1 MDLLVV
7 IDMQND
13 FITGSLKAKDGERL
27 LKEVVK
33 KVESFEGK
41 VVYTLDTH
49 YDDYLSTNEGKNLP
63 IEHCIKGTW
72 GHDIPEE
79 LKMTKSFEGAKKF
92 EKNTF
97 ASVELGEYVKKLD
110 EEEGVGDIYFLG
122 LVADICVVSNILL
135 VKGFLPEKNI
145 YLFKDLTEGLT
156 DEKKAS
162 ALDVLESC
170 QVKII
175 WEIRKIK
182 KIKLK
187 STRLLCDKHKVACF
201 FNVSDFKLFWI
212 EKIFV
217 ARKLK
222 VKLKLKIIIK

>member
-1 MDLLVV
+1 MDVLLV

-13 FITGSLKAKDGERL
+13 FVTGSLKAEDGEEL
-27 LKEVVK
+27 LKRVVEK
-33 KVESFEGK
+33 IEGFDGE

-49 YDDYLSTNEGKNLP
+49 NDDYLLTNEGKNLP

-97 ASVELGEYVKKLD
+97 ASVELGEYLRKLD
-110 EEEGVGDIYFLG
+110 EEKGIGDIYFLG
-122 LVADICVVSNILL
+122 LVTDICVVSNILL

-145 YLFKDLTEGLT
+145 YLYKDLTEGLT

-162 ALDVLESC
+162 ALDVLDSC

-175 WEIRKIK
+175 
-182 KIKLK
+182 
-187 STRLLCDKHKVACF
+187 
-201 FNVSDFKLFWI
+201 
-212 EKIFV
+212 
-217 ARKLK
+217 
-222 VKLKLKIIIK
+222 

>member
-1 MDLLVV
+1 MDVLVV

-13 FITGSLKAKDGERL
+13 FLTGSLKTREGENLLKRVVEKVEDFDGE
-27 LKEVVK
+27 
-33 KVESFEGK
+33 

-97 ASVELGEYVKKLD
+97 ASVELGEYLRKLD
-110 EEEGVGDIYFLG
+110 EEKGIGDIYFLG
-122 LVADICVVSNILL
+122 LVTDICVVSNILL

-145 YLFKDLTEGLT
+145 YIYKDVTEGLT

-162 ALDVLESC
+162 ALDVLDSC

-175 WEIRKIK
+175 
-182 KIKLK
+182 
-187 STRLLCDKHKVACF
+187 
-201 FNVSDFKLFWI
+201 
-212 EKIFV
+212 
-217 ARKLK
+217 
-222 VKLKLKIIIK
+222 

>member
-13 FITGSLKAKDGERL
+13 FVTGSLKAKDGERL

-33 KVESFEGK
+33 KVESFHGE

-97 ASVELGEYVKKLD
+97 ASVELGEYLKKLD

-135 VKGFLPEKNI
+135 IKGFLPEKNI

-170 QVKII
+170 Q
-175 WEIRKIK
+175 
-182 KIKLK
+182 IKL
-187 STRLLCDKHKVACF
+187 
-201 FNVSDFKLFWI
+201 I
-212 EKIFV
+212 
-217 ARKLK
+217 
-222 VKLKLKIIIK
+222 

>member
-1 MDLLVV
+1 MDILVV

-13 FITGSLKAKDGERL
+13 FITGALKTKDGEGL
-27 LKEVVK
+27 LKEVAK
-33 KVESFEGK
+33 KVKDFKGK

-72 GHDIPEE
+72 GHDIPVD
-79 LKMTKSFEGAKKF
+79 LKMAKSFEGAKKF

-97 ASVELGEYVKKLD
+97 ASVELGEYLKKLD
-110 EEEGVGDIYFLG
+110 EEEGIGDIYFLG

-145 YLFKDLTEGLT
+145 YLYKDLTEGLT

-175 WEIRKIK
+175 
-182 KIKLK
+182 
-187 STRLLCDKHKVACF
+187 
-201 FNVSDFKLFWI
+201 
-212 EKIFV
+212 
-217 ARKLK
+217 
-222 VKLKLKIIIK
+222 

>member
-1 MDLLVV
+1 MDVLVV

-13 FITGSLKAKDGERL
+13 FLTGSLKTREGENLLKRVVEKVEDFDGE
-27 LKEVVK
+27 
-33 KVESFEGK
+33 

-97 ASVELGEYVKKLD
+97 ASVELGEYLRKLD
-110 EEEGVGDIYFLG
+110 EGEGIGDIYFLG
-122 LVADICVVSNILL
+122 LVTDICVVSNILL

-145 YLFKDLTEGLT
+145 YLYKDLTEGLT

-162 ALDVLESC
+162 TLDVLDSC

-175 WEIRKIK
+175 
-182 KIKLK
+182 
-187 STRLLCDKHKVACF
+187 
-201 FNVSDFKLFWI
+201 
-212 EKIFV
+212 
-217 ARKLK
+217 
-222 VKLKLKIIIK
+222 

>member
-1 MDLLVV
+1 MDVLVV

-13 FITGSLKAKDGERL
+13 FLTGSLKTRERENLLKRVVEKVEDFDGE
-27 LKEVVK
+27 
-33 KVESFEGK
+33 

-97 ASVELGEYVKKLD
+97 ASVELGEYLRKLD
-110 EEEGVGDIYFLG
+110 EEKGIGDIYFLG
-122 LVADICVVSNILL
+122 LVTDICVVSNILL

-145 YLFKDLTEGLT
+145 YIYKDLTEGLT

-162 ALDVLESC
+162 ALDVLDSC

-175 WEIRKIK
+175 
-182 KIKLK
+182 
-187 STRLLCDKHKVACF
+187 
-201 FNVSDFKLFWI
+201 
-212 EKIFV
+212 
-217 ARKLK
+217 
-222 VKLKLKIIIK
+222 

>member
-1 MDLLVV
+1 MDVLVV
-7 IDMQND
+7 IDIQND
-13 FITGSLKAKDGERL
+13 FLTGSLKTREGENLLKRVVEKVEDFDGE
-27 LKEVVK
+27 
-33 KVESFEGK
+33 

-79 LKMTKSFEGAKKF
+79 LKMTKSFEGSKKF

-97 ASVELGEYVKKLD
+97 ASVELGEYLRKLD
-110 EEEGVGDIYFLG
+110 EEKGIGDIYFLG

-145 YLFKDLTEGLT
+145 YIYKDLTEGLT

-162 ALDVLESC
+162 ALDVLDSC

-175 WEIRKIK
+175 
-182 KIKLK
+182 
-187 STRLLCDKHKVACF
+187 
-201 FNVSDFKLFWI
+201 
-212 EKIFV
+212 
-217 ARKLK
+217 
-222 VKLKLKIIIK
+222 

>member
-1 MDLLVV
+1 MDILVV

-13 FITGSLKAKDGERL
+13 FITGALKTKDGERL
-27 LKEVVK
+27 LKEVAK
-33 KVESFEGK
+33 KVEDFKGK

-72 GHDIPEE
+72 GHDIPVD

-97 ASVELGEYVKKLD
+97 ASVELGEYLKKLD
-110 EEEGVGDIYFLG
+110 EEEGIGDIYFLG

-145 YLFKDLTEGLT
+145 YLYKDLTEGLT

-175 WEIRKIK
+175 
-182 KIKLK
+182 
-187 STRLLCDKHKVACF
+187 
-201 FNVSDFKLFWI
+201 
-212 EKIFV
+212 
-217 ARKLK
+217 
-222 VKLKLKIIIK
+222 

>member
-1 MDLLVV
+1 MDVLLV

-13 FITGSLKAKDGERL
+13 FVTGSLKAEDGEEL
-27 LKEVVK
+27 LKRVVEK
-33 KVESFEGK
+33 IEGFDGE

-49 YDDYLSTNEGKNLP
+49 HDDYLSTNEGKNLP

-97 ASVELGEYVKKLD
+97 ASVELGEYLRKLD
-110 EEEGVGDIYFLG
+110 EEKGIGDIYFLG
-122 LVADICVVSNILL
+122 LVTDICVVSNILL
-135 VKGFLPEKNI
+135 VKGFLPEKII
-145 YLFKDLTEGLT
+145 YLYKDLTEGLT

-162 ALDVLESC
+162 ALDVLDSC

-175 WEIRKIK
+175 
-182 KIKLK
+182 
-187 STRLLCDKHKVACF
+187 
-201 FNVSDFKLFWI
+201 
-212 EKIFV
+212 
-217 ARKLK
+217 
-222 VKLKLKIIIK
+222 